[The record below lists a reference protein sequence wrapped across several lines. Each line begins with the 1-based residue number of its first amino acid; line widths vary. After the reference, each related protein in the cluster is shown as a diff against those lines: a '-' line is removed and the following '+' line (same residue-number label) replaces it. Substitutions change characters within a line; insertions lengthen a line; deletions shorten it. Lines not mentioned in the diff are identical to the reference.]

1 MNNEKYE
8 DNSVINEVRMKAY
21 LEGYTK
27 AQKDTL
33 ILTGIGLAVGGC
45 IIDAIIKHLRK

>member
-33 ILTGIGLAVGGC
+33 ILTGIGLTVGC
-45 IIDAIIKHLRK
+45 IIDAVIKHLRK